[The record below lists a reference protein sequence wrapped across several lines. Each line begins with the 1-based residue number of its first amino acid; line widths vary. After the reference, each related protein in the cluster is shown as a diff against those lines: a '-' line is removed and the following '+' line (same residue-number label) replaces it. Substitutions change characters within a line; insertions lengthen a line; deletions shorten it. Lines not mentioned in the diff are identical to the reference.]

1 MPHKASILIVDDELE
16 IRDALSRHFR
26 LRGDDVVTAN
36 DVDAAEKALATRW
49 FDVVVS
55 DILMPGRSG
64 TDLLSVLG
72 EEYPMTHAIM
82 ITGYVTVENA
92 MCCMRRGAD
101 TCIFKPLA
109 SFDELD
115 EAVERA
121 LNDINRW
128 KVKLAQLTGARA
140 SESPNG

>member
-92 MCCMRRGAD
+92 MCCMRRGYLHLQALGKLRRTGRSRG
-101 TCIFKPLA
+101 TC
-109 SFDELD
+109 
-115 EAVERA
+115 
-121 LNDINRW
+121 
-128 KVKLAQLTGARA
+128 AQRYQSLEGQIGATDWRQ
-140 SESPNG
+140 SQ